1 MQFIAELK
9 GVDTMK
15 NYESRL
21 KAIQKIAD
29 SKTAKVV
36 FLDYK
41 DGKHYLGGKQ
51 VDINTIMAD
60 AIIID
65 DIPSD
70 EDLAVSSA
78 PPEFLEKGS
87 EEDWQEKEYQT
98 NE

>member
-1 MQFIAELK
+1 
-9 GVDTMK
+9 MK

-21 KAIQKIAD
+21 KAIQKIANG
-29 SKTAKVV
+29 KTAKIAFVD
-36 FLDYK
+36 FKNGEYFK
-41 DGKHYLGGKQ
+41 DGRKI
-51 VDINTIMAD
+51 DINNVTAD

-65 DIPSD
+65 NIPCD

-78 PPEFLEKGS
+78 PPESLKGS

>member
-1 MQFIAELK
+1 
-9 GVDTMK
+9 MK

-21 KAIQKIAD
+21 KAIRKIAD

-60 AIIID
+60 AIIVD

-78 PPEFLEKGS
+78 PPESLKGS
-87 EEDWQEKEYQT
+87 E
-98 NE
+98 

>member
-1 MQFIAELK
+1 
-9 GVDTMK
+9 MK
-15 NYESRL
+15 NYENRL
-21 KAIQKIAD
+21 KAIKRLAD

-36 FLDYK
+36 ILDYK
-41 DGKHYLGGKQ
+41 DGKYFLDGKQ
-51 VDINTIMAD
+51 VDINTFKAD

-87 EEDWQEKEYQT
+87 DID
-98 NE
+98 NESDG

>member
-1 MQFIAELK
+1 
-9 GVDTMK
+9 MK
-15 NYESRL
+15 NYENRL
-21 KAIQKIAD
+21 RAIKKIAD

-36 FLDYK
+36 ILDYK
-41 DGKHYLGGKQ
+41 GGKYYLDGKQ
-51 VDINTIMAD
+51 VDISTIKAD